1 MVAREL
7 AKGSPPPELFRL
19 TLRVSVRGMACRAI
33 LTYVRGGEAMPEAY
47 GSGEPAPTEAL
58 RNGGSWSLK
67 LESESGNFPFVNSN
81 SEL

>member
-1 MVAREL
+1 M
-7 AKGSPPPELFRL
+7 
-19 TLRVSVRGMACRAI
+19 
-33 LTYVRGGEAMPEAY
+33 RGGEAMPEAY